1 MTSFSGREDA
11 GIGATTSG
19 AIYSYTLD
27 DVGLF
32 VSSLE
37 GRVAISTKGE
47 GAISTGI
54 GATSTGEGTTSTGEG
69 ATSTGFGF
77 SYSYGK
83 SFP

>member
-27 DVGLF
+27 DVGLL
-32 VSSLE
+32 VSSRE
-37 GRVAISTKGE
+37 GR
-47 GAISTGI
+47 AISTGI
-54 GATSTGEGTTSTGEG
+54 GATFTGEETTSTGEG